1 MNQATSLARTEP
13 DWQAVRAQF
22 PNLAVEVHGK
32 PLIYF
37 DNAAT
42 AQRPQRVID
51 AVSGYYSRM
60 NANVHRGVHQLSV
73 QATEAMEEAR
83 EALRRF
89 INAASIRET
98 VFVRGTTEAINLVA
112 NSFVRPRLAEG
123 DEIVI
128 SYMEHHA
135 NIVPWQLL
143 CEQTGALLRVAPV
156 LEDGSLDLEAL
167 AALLD
172 SPRVKFCSIVHVSN
186 SLGTVNPAKEI
197 VDMAHAR
204 NIPVLLD
211 GAQAVAHEKVDVQ
224 ALDCDFYC
232 FSGHKMYGPT
242 GIGLLYGK
250 EEHLEAMPPWQGG
263 GEMIASVSFDK
274 TTYSELP
281 LKFEA
286 GTPHIAGAIGMK
298 PAVEFMEEIGVEQ
311 IARREAELLAHANR
325 VVAGIPGFRTI
336 GTAAHKAAV
345 LSFVLEGIH
354 PHDVGTI
361 LDHFGIAIRT
371 GHHCT
376 MPILQF
382 FGVPGTARA
391 SFACFNTEAEIDRLA
406 EGLEQARQMFL

>member
-1 MNQATSLARTEP
+1 MSQVQLETPTI

-22 PNLAVEVHGK
+22 PNLQVEVHGK

-42 AQRPQRVID
+42 AQRPQAVID
-51 AVSGYYSRM
+51 AVNHYYTRI

-89 INAASIRET
+89 INARSTRET

-112 NSFVRPRLAEG
+112 NSFVRPRLKAG

-128 SYMEHHA
+128 SHMEHHA

-143 CEQTGALLRVAPV
+143 CEQTGAVLRVAPV
-156 LEDGSLDLEAL
+156 LADGSLDMEAL

-172 SPRVKFCSIVHVSN
+172 SGRVQFCAVVHVSN
-186 SLGTVNPAKEI
+186 SLGTINPVAEI
-197 VDMAHAR
+197 IDMAHAR
-204 NIPVLLD
+204 DIPVLLD
-211 GAQAVAHEKVDVQ
+211 GAQAVPHEKVDVQ
-224 ALDCDFYC
+224 TLDCDFYC

-242 GIGLLYGK
+242 GIGVLYGK
-250 EEHLEAMPPWQGG
+250 EAHLEAMPPWQGG
-263 GEMIASVSFDK
+263 GEMIATVSFEK
-274 TTYSELP
+274 TTYAELP
-281 LKFEA
+281 MKFEA

-298 PAVEFMEEIGVEQ
+298 AAVAFMESIGVEHM
-311 IARREAELLAHANR
+311 ARREAELLDYANR
-325 VVAGIPGFRTI
+325 TVASLPGFRTI
-336 GTAAHKAAV
+336 GSAPHKAAV
-345 LSFVLEGIH
+345 LSFVLEDIH

-376 MPILQF
+376 MPILKH

-391 SFACFNTEAEIDRLA
+391 SFACYNTEAEIDRLA
-406 EGLEQARQMFL
+406 EGLERAREMFL